1 MNEAAPSVVLDFA
14 EGPCAGG
21 RTHFRDPREVIVAR
35 TVGEVRDALRRVERA
50 AEAGLYAAGFVA
62 YEAAP
67 AFDPA
72 FRVRAGVEV
81 PLVWFGVFDGP
92 SQDAPA
98 PGGGEFGLSAWEPS
112 VTRGEYERRVGEAR
126 GQIARGYT
134 YQVNY
139 TLRLRARF
147 EGDDFAFYERLR
159 RAQRTRYAAYVN
171 AGRFRVLSASP
182 ELFFRREGRRVVAR
196 PMKGTA
202 RRGRWREED
211 EAVRARLASS
221 EKDRAENVMIVD
233 LMRSDLGR
241 VAEAGSVGAAP
252 LFEVERY
259 PTVFQMTST
268 VGATLRDGT
277 TLEEIFAALF
287 PCGSVTGAPKVETM
301 KIISGLEGS
310 PRGVYCGAVGVV
322 APGGAALFN
331 VAIRTAVL
339 DAETGAAEY
348 GTGGGVTWDSNARDE
363 YEEALDKARLLAE
376 AAPDFEL
383 LETLRLE
390 AGRYLLL
397 EEHLAR
403 LAASAE
409 YFDFRVSAD
418 AARAALEEH
427 AAPFPEGARR
437 VRLLASEG
445 GAVRVESE
453 PLAEWAGGPLPVALA
468 REPVSKLDRF
478 LYHKTTRREV
488 YDSRRAAHPGAADVL
503 LWNEQGELTEF
514 TNGNL
519 VVEIDG
525 RCFTPPRECGLLAG
539 TLRASLLRE
548 GRVTERVLTPPDL
561 GRASRCWLVNGV
573 RGRVE
578 VRFD

>member
-1 MNEAAPSVVLDFA
+1 MTEGTPSVVLDFA

-21 RTHFRDPREVIVAR
+21 RTHFKGPREVVVAR
-35 TVGEVRDALRRVERA
+35 TVGEVLPALRRVERA
-50 AEAGLYAAGFVA
+50 GEAGLYAAGFVA

-67 AFDPA
+67 AFDSA
-72 FRVRAGVEV
+72 LRVRAPCEV
-81 PLVWFGVFDGP
+81 PLVWFGIF
-92 SQDAPA
+92 DAPSHEA
-98 PGGGEFGLSAWEPS
+98 PAGRGGEFELSGWEAS
-112 VTRGEYERRVGEAR
+112 VTRGEYARRVEEAR
-126 GQIARGYT
+126 EQIARGYT

-147 EGDDFAFYERLR
+147 RGDDFAFYERLR
-159 RAQRTRYAAYVN
+159 AAQQTRYAAYVN

-182 ELFFRREGRRVVAR
+182 ELFFRRRGRQVVAR

-211 EAVRARLASS
+211 EAVRQRLAASA
-221 EKDRAENVMIVD
+221 KDRAENVMIVD

-241 VAEAGSVGAAP
+241 VAEAGSVSAAP

-268 VGATLRDGT
+268 VEATTRRGT

-301 KIISGLEGS
+301 KIIAGLEDS
-310 PRGVYCGAVGVV
+310 PRGVYCGAVGLV
-322 APGGAALFN
+322 APGGDALFN
-331 VAIRTAVL
+331 VAIRTAVI
-339 DAETGAAEY
+339 DSEGGAAAY
-348 GTGGGVTWDSNARDE
+348 GTGGGITWDSNARDE

-376 AAPDFEL
+376 PAPDFEL
-383 LETLRLE
+383 LETLKLE
-390 AGRYLLL
+390 GGSYLLL
-397 EEHLAR
+397 EEHLER
-403 LAASAE
+403 LASSAV
-409 YFDFRVSAD
+409 YFDFPVTAAS
-418 AARAALEEH
+418 ARAALEEH
-427 AAPFPEGARR
+427 AAPFASEARR
-437 VRLLASEG
+437 VRLLASRG

-453 PLAEWAGGPLPVALA
+453 PLKEWGPGPLPVALA

-488 YDSRRAAHPGAADVL
+488 YDARRAAHPEAFDVL
-503 LWNEQGELTEF
+503 LRNEEGELTEF

-519 VVEIDG
+519 VMEIDG
-525 RCFTPPRECGLLAG
+525 RRFTPPRECGLLAG
-539 TLRASLLRE
+539 TMRAALLRE
-548 GRVTERVLTPPDL
+548 GRVAERVLTTSDL
-561 GRASRCWLVNGV
+561 RRASRCWLVNSV
-573 RGRVE
+573 RGWVE